1 MIKDQYKSSLK
12 QTAFILNLV
21 FFPLPIR
28 LRFTSAE
35 PTIIAPFGA
44 IIFGGG

>member
-1 MIKDQYKSSLK
+1 M

-21 FFPLPIR
+21 FFAFTLLLLR